1 MKRPPLEVAD
11 IIRAVG
17 RSFIDQHRSRLNG
30 LHLKVLSAIER
41 CRTAALGGHRDRC
54 TRCGFTAAISYNS
67 CRNRHC
73 PKCQSGAR
81 DKWLAAREKEL
92 LPVPY
97 VHVVFTVPRRLAEVM
112 FHNKQL
118 LYGLL
123 FRSSAATLLEFAA
136 DPKHLGAQ
144 IGFLSV
150 LHTWG
155 QNLVHHP
162 HVHCVIP
169 AGGLSPD
176 HTAWI
181 SPRYRFFLPVEALS
195 IVFRGKFVDALEHA
209 YRNGKLCLPGALKR
223 LRQEKAFRSFVR
235 SLHQKDWVVYAKPP
249 FGGPRYVLHYLA
261 RYTHRVAISNH
272 RLVSF
277 IDGKVTFRWKD
288 YAHGAKQRLLTL
300 TGEEFLRR
308 FLQHVLPRGFVRIRF
323 FGFLSP
329 RKRRELL
336 PLFLRQQGL
345 GLGDSA
351 EPCETPLGPLRLKTF
366 DSVLDLGQVDRVRLH
381 ERTEID
387 LGHLYLGRVT
397 DERFTRFAGNGLHL
411 LYLLRR

>member
-1 MKRPPLEVAD
+1 MKLSRLEVAD

-17 RSFIDQHRSRLNG
+17 SSFIDQHRSRLNG

-73 PKCQSGAR
+73 PKCQAGAR
-81 DKWLAAREKEL
+81 DKWLAARKSEL
-92 LPVPY
+92 LPVAY
-97 VHVVFTVPRRLAEVM
+97 VHVVFTIPRKLADLA
-112 FHNKQL
+112 FHNKRL

-123 FRSSAATLLEFAA
+123 FRTSAATLLEFAA

-155 QNLVHHP
+155 QNLLHHP

-169 AGGLSPD
+169 AGGLSLD
-176 HTAWI
+176 QRAWI
-181 SPRYRFFLPVEALS
+181 RPRYRFFLPVAALS

-209 YRNGKLCLPGALKR
+209 YRNGKLCLPGALKP
-223 LRQEKAFRSFVR
+223 LRQKKAFRSFVR
-235 SLHQKDWVVYAKPP
+235 PWVVYAKPP
-249 FGGPRYVLHYLA
+249 FGGPRYVLNYLA

-272 RLVSF
+272 RLVAF
-277 IDGKVTFRWKD
+277 ADGRVTFRWKD
-288 YAHGAKQRLLTL
+288 YAHGSKQRLMTL
-300 TGEEFLRR
+300 TAEEFLRR

-336 PLFLRQQGL
+336 PLCQQL
-345 GLGDSA
+345 LDTDPATTAQPSA
-351 EPCETPLGPLRLKTF
+351 SGQSCIPATWTCPSCGGPMVVVERLDAGQLQKTKRDYF
-366 DSVLDLGQVDRVRLH
+366 DTS
-381 ERTEID
+381 
-387 LGHLYLGRVT
+387 
-397 DERFTRFAGNGLHL
+397 
-411 LYLLRR
+411 